1 MTKYVLEEVQLF
13 PGVKPDSIT
22 VRVSPEF
29 SIHIWSD
36 PEKLPGGCLWLL
48 QGVLQLC
55 ARLKRCQNCGFIFE
69 PGRAYCPK
77 CGQKLPADEI
87 DSADSAD
94 GADGADTKSRK
105 GSSR

>member
-48 QGVLQLC
+48 QGVLQMC
-55 ARLKRCQNCGFIFE
+55 ARMKRCQKCGLILGPE
-69 PGRAYCPK
+69 RTYCPR
-77 CGQKLPADEI
+77 CGQKLPEEEA
-87 DSADSAD
+87 DSAGSAD
-94 GADGADTKSRK
+94 GADSEFRK
-105 GSSR
+105 ESSR